1 MNANAEGDDSLP
13 NDIEKGRCAIMMEL
27 QTQAEK
33 NVLLQIQNSK
43 KPHQTV
49 SVVYDKERGQFI
61 TDGLKDL
68 FRVKEIVVD
77 SPDVLGSLEEYA
89 MVLSFLLESIST
101 AQDLNLPFG
110 YHDQFEFQGVKYSLY
125 QEGDYRHLKRLA

>member
-1 MNANAEGDDSLP
+1 
-13 NDIEKGRCAIMMEL
+13 MMEL